1 MLNKIIKAIKN
12 FFTLPEPDERL
23 KYPLDTEENKQEYKP
38 MLHYKVEFLALT
50 WYARGIATVPLNIS
64 IQDDVIVKVEATDNV
79 SKVTKLSSNW
89 YNVKTKQNDHVGEV
103 ECVVQLDLD
112 VLNLID
118 NSPNKKYFPDARM
131 SLEKF

>member
-12 FFTLPEPDERL
+12 FFALPDEWL
-23 KYPLDTEENKQEYKP
+23 KYPLHTEESKQESKP
-38 MLHYKVEFLALT
+38 RLHYKVEFLALT

-64 IQDDVIVKVEATDNV
+64 IQDNVIVEVEAIDKIST
-79 SKVTKLSSNW
+79 VTKLSSNW

-112 VLNLID
+112 VLKLID
-118 NSPNKKYFPDARM
+118 NSPDTKYFPDARM